1 MGRRAWRRKNRE
13 GRQVHDAGRHCNSPS
28 GDEVFR
34 TRDFYALPDAKGDF
48 LGNLSDVEVHE
59 MNFGIARPG
68 RYRMAF
74 ESVGGGEFLL
84 LKAKLNAVR

>member
-1 MGRRAWRRKNRE
+1 M
-13 GRQVHDAGRHCNSPS
+13 
-28 GDEVFR
+28 
-34 TRDFYALPDAKGDF
+34 KGDF